1 MRKQIRYIN
10 GGLWLVLMVPLALL
24 SWKELSW
31 PADSGR
37 AWLDGRNARQIEGL
51 YDEKFVMKDWAT
63 NAWAAFDYQLFN
75 EGRPGVVVGKQGWL
89 FSKEEF
95 VWSPREAAHLQAA
108 LDEIATVARQFSA
121 ANIQLLPVLLPAKSE
136 IYSEQLLQVNP
147 QLQARLYEQALH
159 GLADRGVAV
168 ADLRPLLWRAA
179 KQQEVFLK
187 SDTHWTPFGASQVAQ
202 WTAQQLGLEGDGHR
216 FSTELGEAKP
226 YRGDLL
232 NYIPVA
238 PYFADWGPEAD
249 LLVTPLTLD
258 NGSGDDLLAEAPTIS
273 RLLVGSSY
281 SANEAWNF
289 AGAIKQATGADWV
302 NYAEQGKG
310 PFQPM
315 RTWLADNP
323 LAKTEIRQVVWEI
336 PVRYLVQPLPTP
348 AS

>member
-31 PADSGR
+31 PVNSGR
-37 AWLDGRNARQIEGL
+37 AWLDGRNARQIESL
-51 YDEKFVMKDWAT
+51 YDEKFVMKDWGT
-63 NAWAAFDYQLFN
+63 NVWAAFDYQLFN
-75 EGRPGVVVGKQGWL
+75 GGRPGVVVGKQGWL

-108 LDEIATVARQFSA
+108 LDEIATVAWQFSA

-202 WTAQQLGLEGDGHR
+202 WTAQQLGHEGDGHR

-273 RLLVGSSY
+273 RLLVGTSY

-336 PVRYLVQPLPTP
+336 PVRYLVQPLPT
-348 AS
+348 AG

>member
-1 MRKQIRYIN
+1 MRKHIRYIN

-31 PADSGR
+31 PADGGR
-37 AWLDGRNARQIEGL
+37 AWLDGRNARQIESL

-63 NAWAAFDYQLFN
+63 NAWAALDYQLFN

-136 IYSEQLLQVNP
+136 IYSEQLQQANP

-159 GLADRGVAV
+159 GLADRGVSV
-168 ADLRPLLWRAA
+168 VDLRPLLWRAA

-202 WTAQQLGLEGDGHR
+202 WTAQQLGQEGDGQR
-216 FSTELGEAKP
+216 FSTEPGEAKS

-238 PYFADWGPEAD
+238 PHFENWGPDAD
-249 LLVTPLTLD
+249 VLASPVTLD
-258 NGSGDDLLAEAPTIS
+258 NGGGDDLLADVPAIT
-273 RLLVGSSY
+273 RLLIGTSY

-336 PVRYLVQPLPTP
+336 PVRYLVQPLPVTD
-348 AS
+348 

>member
-10 GGLWLVLMVPLALL
+10 GGLWLVLMVPLALF

-37 AWLDGRNARQIEGL
+37 AWLDGRNARQIESF

-63 NAWAAFDYQLFN
+63 NAWAALDYQLFN
-75 EGRPGVVVGKQGWL
+75 EGRSGVIVGRQGWL

-95 VWSPREAAHLQAA
+95 VWSQQEAVHLQKA
-108 LDEIATVARQFSA
+108 LDEIATVARQFSG

-136 IYSEQLLQVNP
+136 IYSEQLVQVNP
-147 QLQARLYEQALH
+147 QLQARLYDQALQ
-159 GLADRGVAV
+159 GLATRGVAV

-179 KQQEVFLK
+179 KQQDVFLK
-187 SDTHWTPFGASQVAQ
+187 TDTHWTPFGALRVAQ
-202 WTAQQLGLEGDGHR
+202 WTAQQLGQEGDGQR
-216 FSTELGEAKP
+216 FRTEPGEAKT

-238 PYFADWGPEAD
+238 PHFENWGPDAD
-249 LLVTPLTLD
+249 LLSTPVTVD
-258 NGSGDDLLAEAPTIS
+258 NNGGDDLLAEVPAVT
-273 RLLVGSSY
+273 RLLIGTSY

-315 RTWLADNP
+315 RTWLAENP
-323 LAKTEIRQVVWEI
+323 LPKTEIRQVIWEI

>member
-51 YDEKFVMKDWAT
+51 YDEKFLMKDWAT
-63 NAWAAFDYQLFN
+63 NAWAALDYQLFN
-75 EGRPGVVVGKQGWL
+75 EGRSGVVVGQQGWL

-95 VWSPREAAHLQAA
+95 VWSPREAANLQVA
-108 LDEIATVARQFSA
+108 LDEIAAVARQFSA

-136 IYSEQLLQVNP
+136 IYSEQLVQVNP

-187 SDTHWTPFGASQVAQ
+187 TDTHWTPFGALRVAQ
-202 WTAQQLGLEGDGHR
+202 WTAQQLGQEGDGQR
-216 FSTELGEAKP
+216 FSTEPGEAKP

-238 PYFADWGPEAD
+238 PHFENWGPDAD
-249 LLVTPLTLD
+249 LLASPVTLD
-258 NGSGDDLLAEAPTIS
+258 SGGGDDLLADVPAIT
-273 RLLVGSSY
+273 RLLIGTSY

-323 LAKTEIRQVVWEI
+323 LANTEIRQVIWEI
-336 PVRYLVQPLPTP
+336 PVRYLVQPLPNP
-348 AS
+348 ES

>member
-1 MRKQIRYIN
+1 MRKHIRYIN

-51 YDEKFVMKDWAT
+51 YDEKFLMKDWAT
-63 NAWAAFDYQLFN
+63 NAWAALDYQLFN
-75 EGRPGVVVGKQGWL
+75 EGRSGVVVGQQGWL

-95 VWSPREAAHLQAA
+95 VWSPREAANLQVA
-108 LDEIATVARQFSA
+108 LDEIAAVARQFSA

-136 IYSEQLLQVNP
+136 IYSEQLVQVNP

-187 SDTHWTPFGASQVAQ
+187 TDTHWTPFGALRVAQ
-202 WTAQQLGLEGDGHR
+202 WTAQQLGQEGDGQR
-216 FSTELGEAKP
+216 FSTEPGEAKP
-226 YRGDLL
+226 YRVDLL

-238 PYFADWGPEAD
+238 PHFENWGPDAD
-249 LLVTPLTLD
+249 LLASPVTLD
-258 NGSGDDLLAEAPTIS
+258 SGGGDDLLADVPAIT
-273 RLLVGSSY
+273 RLLIGTSY

-323 LAKTEIRQVVWEI
+323 LANTQIRQVLWEI
-336 PVRYLVQPLPTP
+336 PVRYLVQPLPVTD
-348 AS
+348 

>member
-51 YDEKFVMKDWAT
+51 YDEKFLMKDWAT
-63 NAWAAFDYQLFN
+63 NAWAALDYQLFN
-75 EGRPGVVVGKQGWL
+75 EGRPGVVVGQQGWL

-95 VWSPREAAHLQAA
+95 VWSPREAANLQVA
-108 LDEIATVARQFSA
+108 LDEIAAVARQFSA

-136 IYSEQLLQVNP
+136 IYSEQLVQVNP
-147 QLQARLYEQALH
+147 QLQARLYDQALQ
-159 GLADRGVAV
+159 GLASRGVAV

-187 SDTHWTPFGASQVAQ
+187 TDTHWTPFGALRVAQ
-202 WTAQQLGLEGDGHR
+202 WTAQQLGQEGDGQR
-216 FSTELGEAKP
+216 FSTEPGEAKP

-238 PYFADWGPEAD
+238 PHFENWGPDAD
-249 LLVTPLTLD
+249 LLASPVTLD
-258 NGSGDDLLAEAPTIS
+258 SGGGDDLLADVPAIT
-273 RLLVGSSY
+273 RLLIGTSY
-281 SANEAWNF
+281 SANDAWNF

-323 LAKTEIRQVVWEI
+323 LANTEIRQVLWEI

>member
-37 AWLDGRNARQIEGL
+37 AWLDGRNARQIESL

-63 NAWAAFDYQLFN
+63 NAWAALDYQLFN

-202 WTAQQLGLEGDGHR
+202 WTAQQLGHEGDGHR

-249 LLVTPLTLD
+249 LLVTPVTLD
-258 NGSGDDLLAEAPTIS
+258 NGGGDDLLADVPAIT
-273 RLLVGSSY
+273 RLLIGTSY

-336 PVRYLVQPLPTP
+336 PVRYLVQPLPT
-348 AS
+348 AG

>member
-51 YDEKFVMKDWAT
+51 YDEKFLMKDWAT
-63 NAWAAFDYQLFN
+63 NAWAALDYQLFN
-75 EGRPGVVVGKQGWL
+75 EGRSGVVVGQQGWL

-95 VWSPREAAHLQAA
+95 VWSPREAANLQVA
-108 LDEIATVARQFSA
+108 LDEIAAVARQFSA

-136 IYSEQLLQVNP
+136 IYSEQLVQVNP

-187 SDTHWTPFGASQVAQ
+187 TDTHWTPFGALRVAQ
-202 WTAQQLGLEGDGHR
+202 WTAQQLGQEGDGQR
-216 FSTELGEAKP
+216 FSTEPGEAKP

-238 PYFADWGPEAD
+238 PHFENWGPDAD
-249 LLVTPLTLD
+249 LLASPVTLD
-258 NGSGDDLLAEAPTIS
+258 SGGGDDLLADVPAIT
-273 RLLVGSSY
+273 RLLIGTSY

>member
-51 YDEKFVMKDWAT
+51 YDEKFLMKDWAT
-63 NAWAAFDYQLFN
+63 NAWAALDYQLFN
-75 EGRPGVVVGKQGWL
+75 EGRPGVVVGQQGWL

-95 VWSPREAAHLQAA
+95 VWSPREAANLQVA
-108 LDEIATVARQFSA
+108 LDEIAAVARQFSA

-136 IYSEQLLQVNP
+136 IYSEQLVQVNP
-147 QLQARLYEQALH
+147 QLQARLYDQALQ
-159 GLADRGVAV
+159 GLASRGVAV

-187 SDTHWTPFGASQVAQ
+187 TDTHWTPFGALRVAQ
-202 WTAQQLGLEGDGHR
+202 WTAQQLGQEGDGQR
-216 FSTELGEAKP
+216 FSTEPGEAKP

-238 PYFADWGPEAD
+238 PHFENWGPDAD
-249 LLVTPLTLD
+249 LLASPVTLD
-258 NGSGDDLLAEAPTIS
+258 SGGGDDLLVDVPAIT
-273 RLLVGSSY
+273 RLLIGTSY

-323 LAKTEIRQVVWEI
+323 LANTEIRQVLWEI

>member
-51 YDEKFVMKDWAT
+51 YDEKFLMKDWAT
-63 NAWAAFDYQLFN
+63 NAWAALDYQLFN
-75 EGRPGVVVGKQGWL
+75 EGRSGVVVGQQGWL

-95 VWSPREAAHLQAA
+95 VWSPREAANLQVA
-108 LDEIATVARQFSA
+108 LDEIAAVARQFSA

-136 IYSEQLLQVNP
+136 IYSEQLVQVNP

-187 SDTHWTPFGASQVAQ
+187 TDTHWTPFGALRVAQ
-202 WTAQQLGLEGDGHR
+202 WTAQQLGQEGDGQR
-216 FSTELGEAKP
+216 FSTEPGEAKP

-238 PYFADWGPEAD
+238 PHFENWGPDAD
-249 LLVTPLTLD
+249 LLASPVTLD
-258 NGSGDDLLAEAPTIS
+258 SGGGDDLLADVPAIT
-273 RLLVGSSY
+273 RLLIGTSY

-323 LAKTEIRQVVWEI
+323 LANTEIRQVLWEI
-336 PVRYLVQPLPTP
+336 PVRYLVQPLPVTD
-348 AS
+348 

>member
-37 AWLDGRNARQIEGL
+37 AWLDGRNARQIESL

-108 LDEIATVARQFSA
+108 LDEIALVARQFSA

-202 WTAQQLGLEGDGHR
+202 WTAQQLGHEGDGQR
-216 FSTELGEAKP
+216 FSTEQGEAKP

-249 LLVTPLTLD
+249 LLVTPVTLD
-258 NGSGDDLLAEAPTIS
+258 NGGGDDLLAEAPTIS
-273 RLLVGSSY
+273 RLLVGTSY
-281 SANEAWNF
+281 SANEDWNF
-289 AGAIKQATGADWV
+289 AGAIKQATGADLV

-315 RTWLADNP
+315 RSWLADSP
-323 LAKTEIRQVVWEI
+323 LPKTDIRQVIWEI
-336 PVRYLVQPLPTP
+336 PVRYLVQPLPT
-348 AS
+348 AG